1 MNSHRSR
8 AGQTGRINPLVG
20 LAAAAAAV
28 VAILAVTSS
37 PTGRSTLAEAVPAT
51 QAAPSAAERPAYFP
65 DGFPP
70 IEGEIQ
76 PHIEAF

>member
-1 MNSHRSR
+1 MNSQRNL
-8 AGQTGRINPLVG
+8 AGQTGRINPIVG
-20 LAAAAAAV
+20 LAAAAAV

-70 IEGEIQ
+70 PQGEIE
-76 PHIEAF
+76 PHIDAF